1 MTYSYSIYVIYL
13 HIIHYK
19 LVKLTSGAQAKQ
31 SGYIHLNEF
40 LIAHFLKYDI
50 MRHIQS
56 MHILFGYF
64 VVYTPIHRLMERIKL
79 VLYTKL
85 CENR

>member
-40 LIAHFLKYDI
+40 LIAHFFKI
-50 MRHIQS
+50 
-56 MHILFGYF
+56 
-64 VVYTPIHRLMERIKL
+64 
-79 VLYTKL
+79 
-85 CENR
+85 